1 MDIKSAK
8 FVKGI
13 TGPDAVLE
21 RELPQIAFVGRSNAG
36 KSSIINTLV
45 GKKDLAVSSST
56 PGRTLQLNFFLI
68 NDNTF
73 FVDLPGYGYSKIS
86 ITQAEKTREMILWY
100 LESGDVTPK
109 KVVLIVDANVGLTKF
124 DLEMIELLN
133 EEQHDYVV
141 VANKVDK
148 IKSSELSKKKRAI
161 AEVLKGVEVIYFSTK
176 TKAGKGELLAK
187 IMA

>member
-13 TGPDAVLE
+13 VGQNLILD
-21 RELPQIAFVGRSNAG
+21 RELPQVAFVGRSNAG

-45 GKKDLAVSSST
+45 GKKDLAISSST
-56 PGRTLQLNFFLI
+56 PGRTLQINFFLI

-100 LESGDVTPK
+100 LESGEVAPK
-109 KVVLIVDANVGLTKF
+109 KVVLIIDANVGLTKF
-124 DLEMIELLN
+124 DLEMVELLN
-133 EEQHDYVV
+133 EEHYDYIV
-141 VANKVDK
+141 VANKIDK
-148 IKSSELSKKKRAI
+148 IKPSEMNKKKRAI
-161 AEVLKGVEVIYFSTK
+161 ADVLKGIEVIYFSTK

-187 IMA
+187 IVE